1 MFSFYTVYML
11 TDRICEV
18 LSLSV
23 LKNVLSYYAQHTALY
38 KVIILHDNY
47 HLSLPVTTLTHMWV
61 LGCVK
66 SNPIT
71 GLDRH

>member
-1 MFSFYTVYML
+1 MFSCYMVHML
-11 TDRICEV
+11 TDHICEV

-23 LKNVLSYYAQHTALY
+23 LKNVLSHYAQHTALY
-38 KVIILHDNY
+38 TVIILHDNY
-47 HLSLPVTTLTHMWV
+47 HLSLPATTLTHMWV
-61 LGCVK
+61 HGYVK